1 MTLTFFERRG
11 AREAHWGQAQKVCF
25 IADTTRGLCIMA
37 LGEDVVGGDDKDI
50 GEDSASKV
58 SHFTD
63 DLAQR

>member
-1 MTLTFFERRG
+1 
-11 AREAHWGQAQKVCF
+11 
-25 IADTTRGLCIMA
+25 MA